1 MQECKPGVYKVNK
14 QNGDGCAVGNLYRVV
29 HAAVLLTVVAAF
41 KLGEAAVTF
50 TAFRPSRLKQLP
62 CWQPSAQARPGE
74 DFF

>member
-1 MQECKPGVYKVNK
+1 MQECKPGEYNVNK
-14 QNGDGCAVGNLYRVV
+14 QDGDGCAVGKLYRVG
-29 HAAVLLTVVAAF
+29 HAAVLLAAF
-41 KLGEAAVTF
+41 KLGEAAATF